1 VSIEVALLQIAFGWH
16 SRLESKEDFGSS
28 LAAV

>member
-1 VSIEVALLQIAFGWH
+1 VSIEVALLQIAFGWY
-16 SRLESKEDFGSS
+16 SQLESKEDFDSF